1 MKSLRRFIVRLTGFI
16 ARRRDEARLREEVE
30 EHLTQQTAENVRAG
44 MPPAEA
50 RRQAV
55 LKFGAVETIKEEY
68 RDQRSVL
75 FFDHLSQ
82 DIRYAIRGLRRSPG
96 FAVIATLTLA
106 LGIGANTAMFAVVN
120 AVLLKPLPFVEA
132 DRLMLV
138 HLLAPDQERGGGIL
152 RENAWSYPKYRAFL
166 DTQHVFDETALFA
179 GREFSVTGDGDPERV
194 RGEVVTDRY
203 PALLG
208 IYPSVGR
215 SFTGDEAHRPGA
227 ERVALIGH
235 GLWMRRYAGD
245 PSIVG
250 RTVRIGATRRTV
262 R

>member
-1 MKSLRRFIVRLTGFI
+1 MILAQRCGERIGPQCGLVFTDFGAGPWKPPANIGKSAYRSARCRARSAGSVLVALGFLNRRILPMKSLRRFIVRLTGFI

-30 EHLTQQTAENVRAG
+30 ETSLTQQTAENVLAG

-68 RDQRSVL
+68 RDQRSGP

-138 HLLAPDQERGGGIL
+138 HLLAPANVERAAGCCARTHG
-152 RENAWSYPKYRAFL
+152 R
-166 DTQHVFDETALFA
+166 TQ
-179 GREFSVTGDGDPERV
+179 
-194 RGEVVTDRY
+194 
-203 PALLG
+203 
-208 IYPSVGR
+208 
-215 SFTGDEAHRPGA
+215 
-227 ERVALIGH
+227 
-235 GLWMRRYAGD
+235 
-245 PSIVG
+245 SIV
-250 RTVRIGATRRTV
+250 RFLIHNTCSTRQRCSLDANSP
-262 R
+262 